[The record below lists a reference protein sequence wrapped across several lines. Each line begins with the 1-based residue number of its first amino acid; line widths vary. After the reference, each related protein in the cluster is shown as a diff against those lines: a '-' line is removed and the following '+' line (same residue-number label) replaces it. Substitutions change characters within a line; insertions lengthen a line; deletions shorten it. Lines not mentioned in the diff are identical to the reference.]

1 MNWNSVESGI
11 RQQLI
16 ERLKTM
22 SVGDLKDLSGR
33 GILEIFANVQ
43 KDLNVRPAFT
53 RSVKWAY
60 KCRWEALRD
69 VPIEVMTEHVEH
81 RYKNG
86 LLIAAQQPTDTHGG
100 REVDVAEAE
109 IVHGAA
115 AHGDDSDK
123 MAADLRKVHH
133 STDTR
138 CLRRSSRLKKKCHEA
153 ASDNRM
159 LIMVELPKDDLEM
172 VKGAVTRNLEMKKF
186 KGIEYG
192 FESKKLN
199 IDENPSVKA
208 LQQKIAAAISGS
220 KCTYKCASSIMRT
233 KLQPFP
239 RGPQTFHRDYKGKTA
254 CLHYFS
260 VAPISKSGCF
270 LFVLS
275 NGVYSLIYIPYGY
288 AIICRGDVIH
298 AGGIAC
304 EGNDFPRLHTYLN
317 AFNQPDRGTTDPVDE
332 QPEIC
337 FDDKFSPDNNIWF
350 DEELDNRLGSHIGK
364 AVSEVNLADTSIDD
378 VIKSIICNQ

>member
-1 MNWNSVESGI
+1 MPKPRSKKIPQTSSRACISDKREIFQAQATHTFRGITGLDHVTQLESFIDNSFPHISGYNGESIHIRTFRRWLRKYDTGYFDNILASRYQRRHGRMNWNSVESGI

-138 CLRRSSRLKKKCHEA
+138 CLRRSSRLKKKM
-153 ASDNRM
+153 S
-159 LIMVELPKDDLEM
+159 
-172 VKGAVTRNLEMKKF
+172 
-186 KGIEYG
+186 
-192 FESKKLN
+192 
-199 IDENPSVKA
+199 
-208 LQQKIAAAISGS
+208 
-220 KCTYKCASSIMRT
+220 
-233 KLQPFP
+233 
-239 RGPQTFHRDYKGKTA
+239 
-254 CLHYFS
+254 
-260 VAPISKSGCF
+260 
-270 LFVLS
+270 
-275 NGVYSLIYIPYGY
+275 
-288 AIICRGDVIH
+288 
-298 AGGIAC
+298 
-304 EGNDFPRLHTYLN
+304 
-317 AFNQPDRGTTDPVDE
+317 
-332 QPEIC
+332 
-337 FDDKFSPDNNIWF
+337 
-350 DEELDNRLGSHIGK
+350 
-364 AVSEVNLADTSIDD
+364 
-378 VIKSIICNQ
+378 